1 MKTKIKAI
9 AVTGKGGVGK
19 TIFTYLLSKQ
29 FIEAGIHPL
38 LVDGDPTTSHLLN
51 ILNQTNSVD
60 LSTNT
65 LESIRKRIIKVAV
78 QGNEDEN
85 QKVAENI
92 DSIVTQSIIKT
103 EQYSLLVMGQPDSKG
118 CFCASNVLLRD
129 VISNVISNYDIVLID
144 AEAGLE
150 QIHRQV
156 MGDIDYLIVLSDY
169 SLRSVETANSIA
181 NSADKFIDFKKI
193 GLVVNKKMG
202 DLDEKFKEKIG
213 EVGFEIIGEVP
224 FDEALMK
231 AEQMGESLDTLKK
244 DSKAV
249 KAIKKIA
256 QNILSNE

>member
-19 TIFTYLLSKQ
+19 TIFTYLLSQ
-29 FIEAGIHPL
+29 QLIEAGLHPL

-51 ILNQTNSVD
+51 ILELSTSTD

-65 LESIRKRIIKVAV
+65 LESIRKRIVKVAI

-92 DSIVTQSIIKT
+92 DSIVSQSIIET
-103 EQYSLLVMGQPDSKG
+103 EQFSLLVMGQPDLKG

-129 VISNVISNYDIVLID
+129 VISNVISKYDIILID

-202 DLDEKFKEKIG
+202 DLDDIFLAKI
-213 EVGFEIIGEVP
+213 EEIGIPILGEVP
-224 FDEALMK
+224 FDEILMK
-231 AEQMGESLDTLKK
+231 IEQTGQSLSTLDKK
-244 DSKAV
+244 SKAF
-249 KAIKKIA
+249 KAIQEISQKM
-256 QNILSNE
+256 LSSD